1 MVCINSIKEIYVIE
15 RLNVAL
21 NYRNMWLSFSG
32 MVAPKVRTGGS
43 ESSGIIKKYREAR
56 IILISS
62 WKNGFISSHNE
73 KNTPQIKELEAQLDR
88 YGIRIVGK
96 VCDNRYRDYAVR
108 DYLKEHPSIKEYV
121 VVDDD
126 IKEYSSKDIPH
137 LRLVDSKVGFR

>member
-1 MVCINSIKEIYVIE
+1 MFIFLDIDGVLNKESDWSKPFSLNSDCIRRFCEKN
-15 RLNVAL
+15 
-21 NYRNMWLSFSG
+21 
-32 MVAPKVRTGGS
+32 
-43 ESSGIIKKYREAR
+43 REAR

-73 KNTPQIKELEAQLDR
+73 KNTPQIKELEARLDR

-96 VCDNRYRDYAVR
+96 VCDNRYR

>member
-1 MVCINSIKEIYVIE
+1 MIKVSTTGMAVSLKTDLRFPI
-15 RLNVAL
+15 
-21 NYRNMWLSFSG
+21 SG
-32 MVAPKVRTGGS
+32 QWGHGDR
-43 ESSGIIKKYREAR
+43 IIHREAR

>member
-1 MVCINSIKEIYVIE
+1 MKLKWNGWIRKNAVHNLLSAVIVFAVFVKNIE
-15 RLNVAL
+15 KLV
-21 NYRNMWLSFSG
+21 F
-32 MVAPKVRTGGS
+32 
-43 ESSGIIKKYREAR
+43 
-56 IILISS
+56 ILISS

>member
-1 MVCINSIKEIYVIE
+1 MFIFLDIDGVLNKESDWSKPFSLNSDCIRRFCEKN
-15 RLNVAL
+15 
-21 NYRNMWLSFSG
+21 
-32 MVAPKVRTGGS
+32 
-43 ESSGIIKKYREAR
+43 REAR
-56 IILISS
+56 I
-62 WKNGFISSHNE
+62 
-73 KNTPQIKELEAQLDR
+73 EAQLDR